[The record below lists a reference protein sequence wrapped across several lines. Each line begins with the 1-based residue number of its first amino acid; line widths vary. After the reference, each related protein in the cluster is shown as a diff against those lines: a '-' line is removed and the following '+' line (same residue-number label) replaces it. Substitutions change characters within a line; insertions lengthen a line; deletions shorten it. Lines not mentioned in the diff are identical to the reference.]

1 MTRLLVAAI
10 CLITTAG
17 WAALAAPNAAGQ
29 SGGRAT
35 AAEPLPA
42 FEVASIRVNRT
53 AQMNRL
59 FRPQPGGRFE
69 ATNVPLRD
77 LIQFAYRVRNFQ
89 IEGGPDWMDKVSFD
103 IVAKAPGEV
112 TAVMPGGPPSPYAL
126 MMRSLLAE
134 RFKLAVHEE
143 TKEVPI
149 YVLAL
154 ARADGK
160 LGSALT
166 ASTTDCAA
174 LMKAAAGGAPP
185 PPMQGDRMLCGL
197 RIGPGRIDM
206 GGMSFSEF
214 ANGLSVLLQ
223 RTVVNRSGLSGNY
236 DAKLTFAPEQLPGL
250 PMPPPGAPGAPAIDP
265 NAPSIFTAVQEQL
278 GLKLE
283 SSRGPVPMLVVDRA
297 EMPIE
302 D

>member
-1 MTRLLVAAI
+1 MTRCRGAAI
-10 CLITTAG
+10 CLIITAA
-17 WAALAAPNAAGQ
+17 WAAPGAQSTPGQ
-29 SGGRAT
+29 TTERPT

-42 FEVASIRVNRT
+42 FEVASIRVNKT

-69 ATNVPLRD
+69 ATNMPLRD

-89 IEGGPDWMDKVSFD
+89 IEGGPDWMDTTSFD

-160 LGSALT
+160 LGPALT
-166 ASTTDCAA
+166 QSTTDCAA
-174 LMKAAAGGAPP
+174 LMKAAAGAPP
-185 PPMQGDRMLCGL
+185 PPMQGDRMVCGM
-197 RIGPGRIDM
+197 RIGPASIDM
-206 GGMSFSEF
+206 GGMSFAEF
-214 ANGLSVLLQ
+214 ANGLSFLLQ
-223 RTVVNRSGLSGNY
+223 RTVENRTGLIGSY
-236 DAKLTFAPEQLPGL
+236 DAKMTFAAEQLPGL
-250 PMPPPGAPGAPAIDP
+250 PMPPPGAPGGPRIDP
-265 NAPSIFTAVQEQL
+265 NAPSLFTAVQEQL

-283 SSRGPVPMLVVDRA
+283 SSRGPVQLLVVDRA
-297 EMPIE
+297 EMPME